1 MKAIRASATL
11 ARKMAVMGGLVL
23 GPMLAACPAGKADER
38 IPIADVQRDTPVDF
52 ERDVLP
58 LLKRSCLA
66 CHNRT
71 KAESGLVLE
80 TPQTILKGGDSG
92 PAVIANN
99 SAESL
104 LLLRAS
110 GVDGIMPP
118 KDNKAAARPLTSEE
132 LGLIKLWID
141 QGAGGT
147 VSGSDVL
154 NWQPLPP
161 GVNPIYAVA
170 VSPDGQFAA
179 CGRANQIFIY
189 HLPTGRTVCRLTDPE
204 LLSQG
209 VYQQP
214 GVADLD
220 LIQSLAFSPD
230 GMILASGGFQT
241 VKLWRRPRDVREL
254 AVDTGITEGPVVVA
268 TSPEGRWLAVAAQ
281 DDGIRLIDLNSGQQA
296 AVLAGHSARVTALR
310 FSADGTRLWSGALD
324 RSVRAWSVPEG
335 VPIARIDT
343 PTPLTALTLVNGGQQ
358 VATAGEEPVI
368 RLWQAPAALPAQIA
382 LAQPAAALA
391 SSPERNLAAVANADG
406 SLCVLDLANG
416 QVLQT
421 LNGPAAAV
429 GSVAWQAG
437 GARMAAGCADGSL
450 WVWDAATF
458 QPVAMLAAG
467 PQQVSA
473 VALHPGGHQAASGT
487 ADGQLV
493 LWKLDVP
500 APRAITAAPDEAAA
514 NALAV
519 SRDGRLVA
527 TAGMVSGQPVILVRE
542 MATGNTVCTL
552 LGHTAA
558 VTSLAFSPDGTR
570 LASGAEDNSARVWNV
585 SDGQPVS
592 QFGGHAAVVTTVA
605 FSGSGQEVVSGA
617 ADGSLHLW
625 NAADGTALRPFGGHG
640 GAIVSA
646 AFAAAAQRVVS
657 ASADGTLRFWN
668 PADGQQ
674 IAAVTLTAAP
684 TAMAL
689 ARDDS
694 RVAVAG
700 ADNTIAIYQVADTQ
714 HVATLAAGAP
724 VRSLDFNAD
733 HTRLAAVT
741 GDDRVVVWEPG
752 RQAVQ
757 ETLHIAGGV
766 AAACFTAQP
775 GEVAVAAQDA
785 LLRVYTLHHERAV
798 AGLGQRIVG
807 LAYAAD
813 GAVLYAAAADGT
825 VCAYQTGD
833 GQQRFHTS
841 HGAAVHALALS
852 ADGRFLA
859 TAGENAQIRVWNAA
873 DGSPAA
879 KTELSGFA
887 SPVVR
892 VAFSADSVH
901 VAGGTGAGE
910 LRVYHLGEGTVVQ
923 AFAEHAAGISGL
935 AAAGPN
941 GFVSSSS
948 DGTTRVWQVWA
959 GRQLAGHGG
968 PITALETHPS
978 APAQVISGSQD
989 GTARV
994 WNTADGA
1001 VLQQL
1006 AHGAPVVGVA
1016 IRGDGQRLAT
1026 VGGNTVRLWNAQNYQ
1041 QVAELRGEIRSRL
1054 RVAERERALAAARNR
1069 VAAEQQLV
1077 AAAEQLATAE
1087 AENLKRAMEAAATAQ
1102 TALDEKTA
1110 AAKAAEEPKLAAEK
1124 AVADAMA
1131 AAKAAEEA
1139 LAAAVK
1145 ALAEAEAAKKAAD
1158 EAAARAKTELDN
1170 DAGNPDKAK
1179 AFEDAQ
1185 KAAADAATA
1194 LTAAQE
1200 AKTAAEKAVADTAA
1214 ALKAATD
1221 DLPAKV
1227 KAFDDAEAA
1236 RKSAAI
1242 TKQAADKAVQ
1252 SAMALAQKA
1261 AEAVPAAKDVLAQ
1274 AENRVKEIEAQV
1286 AAAREAAAAA
1296 EQPLHCVA
1304 FSGEGQLLAAGG
1316 EDRLVRLWSSETGAA
1331 IDTITGHHAPVHS
1344 LAFSGLRLASA
1355 APDGAAMLW
1364 NTSPEW
1370 TWVRTFSPSTGVMLV
1385 DRVTAL
1391 DFSPDGTLLAAGS
1404 GDPSRSGQ
1412 LVILSPTEGTVV
1424 REIPDAHSDTVLG
1437 VEFSPDG
1444 VYLASCGADKFV
1456 KIFETATG
1464 AFVKAFEG
1472 HTHHVL
1478 GVSWR
1483 ADGKVLASCGAD
1495 NAVKVWD
1502 FTSGEQR
1509 TTIGGFGKEV
1519 TGIQF
1524 IAEGSLILTSCGDR
1538 VVRRH
1543 NVDNGQNTANY
1554 GGGSDF
1560 MYAVATTPDGKIHVA
1575 GGQDSV
1581 LRVWNG
1587 ENGQVLFNFEPPPQP
1602 PIQSQ
1607 ASQ

>member
-1 MKAIRASATL
+1 MKAIPASAVLFRTL
-11 ARKMAVMGGLVL
+11 VAAAAIVL
-23 GPMLAACPAGKADER
+23 GQLPAPRPAHAADET
-38 IPIADVQRDTPVDF
+38 IPIAQLERDTPVDF
-52 ERDVLP
+52 EREILP

-80 TPQTILKGGDSG
+80 TPQTILQGGDSG

-104 LLLRAS
+104 LLRRAS

-141 QGAGGT
+141 QGATGT
-147 VSGSDVL
+147 VSGTEVL

-189 HLPTGRTVCRLTDPE
+189 HLPTQRMVCRLTDPE

-230 GMILASGGFQT
+230 GMTLASGGFQT

-254 AVDTGITEGPVVVA
+254 SIETGITEGPVEVA
-268 TSPEGRWLAVAAQ
+268 TSPDGRWLAAATQ
-281 DDGIRLIDLNSGQQA
+281 DNAIRLIDLAAGQQA
-296 AVLAGHSARVTALR
+296 ALLSGHAGRVTALR
-310 FSADGTRLWSGALD
+310 FSPDGTRLWSAALD
-324 RSVRAWSVPEG
+324 HTVRAWSVPDG
-335 VPIARIDT
+335 AITARIDT
-343 PTPLTALTLVNGGQQ
+343 PAPLAALTLVNGGQLL
-358 VATAGEEPVI
+358 ATAGDEPII
-368 RLWQAPAALPAQIA
+368 RLWNAPTALPAQPA
-382 LAQPAAALA
+382 LPRPATSLAA
-391 SSPERNLAAVANADG
+391 SPERNLAACGSADG
-406 SLCVLDLANG
+406 SLHLLDLAAG
-416 QVLQT
+416 QVAQT
-421 LNGPAAAV
+421 LSGPSAALLCV
-429 GSVAWQAG
+429 TWQIG
-437 GARMAAGCADGSL
+437 GARLAAGAADGSA
-450 WVWDAATF
+450 WIWDAATY
-458 QPVAMLAAG
+458 QPVAALAAG
-467 PQQVSA
+467 PQEVTA
-473 VALHPGGHQAASGT
+473 VALHPSGNQAAT
-487 ADGQLV
+487 ATSDGQLL

-500 APRAITAAPDEAAA
+500 APRPLLAAADEAAA
-514 NALAV
+514 TVMTV
-519 SRDGRLVA
+519 SRDGRLAA
-527 TAGMVSGQPVILVRE
+527 TAGTAGGQPAILVRE
-542 MATGNTVCTL
+542 LATGNTVATL

-558 VTSLAFSPDGTR
+558 ITSLSFSPDGSR
-570 LASGAEDNSARVWNV
+570 LASGGQDNTVRVWNMA
-585 SDGQPVS
+585 DGQPIS
-592 QFGGHAAVVTTVA
+592 QFGAHAAPVTTVV

-625 NAADGTALRPFGGHG
+625 NAADGAALRPFSGHG
-640 GAIVSA
+640 GAIVA
-646 AFAAAAQRVVS
+646 VAYAAAGQRVIS
-657 ASADGTLRFWN
+657 SSADGTLRFWN
-668 PADGQQ
+668 AADGQQ
-674 IAAVTLTAAP
+674 LASVTPPAPP

-689 ARDDS
+689 ARDES
-694 RVAVAG
+694 RLALAC
-700 ADNTIAIYQVADTQ
+700 ADQTIVLYQTADGQ
-714 HVATLAAGAP
+714 VLATLPAGGA

-741 GDDRVVVWEPG
+741 GEDRVVVWEPG

-757 ETLHIAGGV
+757 ETLRVPAGV
-766 AAACFTAQP
+766 AAAAFTAQP
-775 GEVAVAAQDA
+775 GELLVASQDKLITLQA
-785 LLRVYTLHHERAV
+785 LHHERALPS
-798 AGLGQRIVG
+798 LGQKVVG

-813 GAVLYAAAADGT
+813 GSLIYAAAADGT
-825 VCAYQTGD
+825 LRAYQIAD
-833 GQQRFHTS
+833 GQQRFNTS
-841 HGAAVHALALS
+841 HGAAVHALAQS
-852 ADGRFLA
+852 PDGRFLA
-859 TAGENAQIRVWNAA
+859 TAGENGQIRVWNA

-879 KTELSGFA
+879 KGELGGFSA
-887 SPVVR
+887 PVVR
-892 VAFSADSVH
+892 VAFSADNVY
-901 VAGGTGAGE
+901 VAGGTAAGE
-910 LRVYHLGEGTVVQ
+910 VRIYHVADGAVVQ
-923 AFAEHAAGISGL
+923 TFAEHAAGITGM
-935 AAAGPN
+935 AARGQA
-941 GFVSSSS
+941 GFVSASA
-948 DGTTRVWQVWA
+948 DGAVRLWYVWA
-959 GRQLAGHGG
+959 VRQLAGHGG
-968 PITALETHPS
+968 PVVALETHP
-978 APAQVISGSQD
+978 AAATQIISGSQD
-989 GTARV
+989 GTVRL

-1006 AHGAPVVGVA
+1006 NHGAPVAGVA
-1016 IRGDGQRLAT
+1016 VRPDGQRLAS
-1026 VGGNTVRLWNAQNYQ
+1026 VGGNLVRLWNAQNYQ
-1041 QVAELRGEIRSRL
+1041 QVAELKGEMRSQL
-1054 RVAERERALAAARNR
+1054 RVSERERALAAARSR
-1069 VAAEQQLV
+1069 AAAEGQLV
-1077 AAAEQLATAE
+1077 AAAEQLAAAE

-1102 TALDEKTA
+1102 KALDEKTA

-1124 AVADAMA
+1124 AVADARA

-1145 ALAEAEAAKKAAD
+1145 AVADAEVAKKAAD
-1158 EAAARAKTELDN
+1158 EAVAQAKTELDN
-1170 DAGNPDKAK
+1170 DAGNAEKAK
-1179 AFEDAQ
+1179 ALEEAQ
-1185 KAAADAATA
+1185 KVATDAATA
-1194 LTAAQE
+1194 LASAQE
-1200 AKTAAEKAVADTAA
+1200 AKTNAEKAVADTAA
-1214 ALKAATD
+1214 ALKAAMD

-1236 RKSAAI
+1236 RKSAEI

-1252 SAMALAQKA
+1252 SAMTLAQKA
-1261 AEAVPAAKDVLAQ
+1261 ADAVPAAKEVLAA
-1274 AENRVKEIEAQV
+1274 AEARVKEAEAQL

-1296 EQPLHCVA
+1296 EQPLHAVA
-1304 FSGEGQLLAAGG
+1304 FSAEGGLLAAGG

-1331 IDTITGHHAPVHS
+1331 VDTITGHNAPVHG
-1344 LAFSGLRLASA
+1344 LAFAGLRLATA
-1355 APDGAAMLW
+1355 APDGAAIVW

-1370 TWVRTFSPSTGVMLV
+1370 TWIRTLSPSTGVMLV

-1391 DFSPDGTLLAAGS
+1391 DFSPDGSLLAAGS

-1412 LVILSPTEGTVV
+1412 LVILNPADGTVV
-1424 REIPDAHSDTVLG
+1424 RELPDAHSDTVLG

-1456 KIFETATG
+1456 KVFETATG
-1464 AFVKAFEG
+1464 SFVKAFEG

-1519 TGIQF
+1519 TSIQF

-1538 VVRRH
+1538 LVRRH
-1543 NVDNGQNTANY
+1543 NVDNGQNTVNY
-1554 GGGSDF
+1554 GGGADF
-1560 MYAVATTPDGKIHVA
+1560 MYAAATTPDGKIHVA

-1587 ENGQVLFNFEPPPQP
+1587 DNGQALFNFEPPPQTP
-1602 PIQSQ
+1602 PPAQ
-1607 ASQ
+1607 AAR

>member
-1 MKAIRASATL
+1 MKTIRVSAVFC
-11 ARKMAVMGGLVL
+11 RV
-23 GPMLAACPAGKADER
+23 LAAAGALALLQVPEGLPESKADEP
-38 IPIADVQRDTPVDF
+38 IPIADVKRDTPVDF
-52 ERDVLP
+52 ERDILP

-80 TPQTILKGGDSG
+80 TPEAILKGGDSG
-92 PAVIANN
+92 PAVVPNQ
-99 SAESL
+99 SAQSL
-104 LLLRAS
+104 LLQRAS

-141 QGAGGT
+141 QGATGS
-147 VSGSDVL
+147 VSGSEVL
-154 NWQPLPP
+154 HWQPLPP

-230 GMILASGGFQT
+230 GITLASGGFQT
-241 VKLWRRPRDVREL
+241 VKLWRRPQDVREL
-254 AVDTGITEGPVVVA
+254 AVETGITDGPVHVA
-268 TSPEGRWLAVAAQ
+268 ASGDGRWLAVAAQ
-281 DDGIRLIDLNSGQQA
+281 DNSIRLIDLTTGQQA
-296 AVLAGHSARVTALR
+296 AVLSGHAGRVTALK
-310 FSADGTRLWSGALD
+310 FSANSARLWSAALD
-324 RSVRAWSVPEG
+324 RSVRAWSVPDG
-335 VPIARIDT
+335 TPVARIDT
-343 PTPLTALTLVNGGQQ
+343 PAPPSSLALVNGGEQL
-358 VATAGEEPVI
+358 ATAGEEPII
-368 RLWQAPAALPAQIA
+368 RLWQGPAALPAQIA
-382 LAQPAAALA
+382 LPQPATALA
-391 SSPERNLAAVANADG
+391 GSRERHLAAFGAADG
-406 SLCVLDLANG
+406 ALRVVDLAAG
-416 QVLQT
+416 QVVQT
-421 LNGPAAAV
+421 LAGP
-429 GSVAWQAG
+429 GGPLHSVAWQAG
-437 GARMAAGCADGSL
+437 GGRIAAGSADGSL

-458 QPVAMLAAG
+458 QPAVTLFAG
-467 PQQVSA
+467 PQEVTA
-473 VALHPGGHQAASGT
+473 VALHPGGQQAASAL
-487 ADGQLV
+487 ADGQVV

-500 APRAITAAPDEAAA
+500 APRMLGAAPDESATAAM
-514 NALAV
+514 AV

-527 TAGMVSGQPVILVRE
+527 TAGTAGGQPAVLVRE
-542 MATGNTVCTL
+542 LATGNTVHTL
-552 LGHTAA
+552 VGHTAA
-558 VTSLAFSPDGTR
+558 VTAVAFSPDGSR
-570 LASGAEDNSARVWNV
+570 LVSGAQDNTARVWNV
-585 SDGQPVS
+585 GDGQPVS
-592 QFGGHAAVVTTVA
+592 QFGGHAAAVTAVA
-605 FSGSGQEVVSGA
+605 FSGSGQEVLSGG

-625 NAADGTALRPFGGHG
+625 NAADGATLRPFSGHSA
-640 GAIVSA
+640 AIVAVAYA
-646 AFAAAAQRVVS
+646 AGPQRVVS

-674 IAAVTLTAAP
+674 LAAITPAAVP

-689 ARDDS
+689 TRDEG
-694 RVAVAG
+694 RVALAC
-700 ADNTIAIYQVADTQ
+700 ADNAIGIYQVSDTQ
-714 HVATLAAGAP
+714 LVATLPAGAA
-724 VRSLDFNAD
+724 VRWLDFNAD

-741 GDDRVVVWEPG
+741 GEDRVVVWEPA

-757 ETLHIAGGV
+757 ETLYIPGGV
-766 AAACFTAQP
+766 SAACFTAQA
-775 GEVAVAAQDA
+775 GELVVTAQDKTVSA
-785 LLRVYTLHHERAV
+785 RTLHHERALPSLPQK
-798 AGLGQRIVG
+798 AVG
-807 LAYAAD
+807 LAYAPD
-813 GAVLYAAAADGT
+813 GSVVYAAAADGT
-825 VCAYQTGD
+825 LRAYQTGD
-833 GQQRFHTS
+833 GQQRFNTS

-852 ADGRFLA
+852 PDGRFLA
-859 TAGENAQIRVWNAA
+859 TAGENGQIRVWNAA

-879 KTELSGFA
+879 KPELAGFA
-887 SPVVR
+887 GPVVR
-892 VAFSADSVH
+892 VAFTADSLY
-901 VAGGTGAGE
+901 VAGGTSAGE
-910 LRVYHLGEGTVVQ
+910 LRVFHVGDGAVVQ
-923 AFAEHAAGISGL
+923 LCAEHAAGISGI
-935 AAAGPN
+935 APAGTN
-941 GFVSSSS
+941 GFVSASV
-948 DGTTRVWQVWA
+948 DGAMRVWQVWA
-959 GRQLAGHGG
+959 LRQLVGHGG
-968 PITALETHPS
+968 PVTALETHPA
-978 APAQVISGSQD
+978 APGQVISGSQD
-989 GTARV
+989 GTVRV

-1006 AHGAPVVGVA
+1006 NHGAPVAGVA
-1016 IRGDGQRLAT
+1016 VRADGQRLAA
-1026 VGGNTVRLWNAQNYQ
+1026 VGGNLVRLWNAQNYQ
-1041 QVAELRGEIRSRL
+1041 QVAELKGEIRSRL
-1054 RVAERERALAAARNR
+1054 RVAEMERALAAARSR
-1069 VAAEQQLV
+1069 VSAEQQLV

-1110 AAKAAEEPKLAAEK
+1110 AAKAAEGPKLAAEK

-1131 AAKAAEEA
+1131 AAKVAEEA

-1145 ALAEAEAAKKAAD
+1145 ALADAEAAKKAAD
-1158 EAAARAKTELDN
+1158 EAAAKAKTELDN
-1170 DAGNPDKAK
+1170 DAGNADKAK
-1179 AFEDAQ
+1179 ALEDAQ

-1194 LTAAQE
+1194 LAAAQE
-1200 AKTAAEKAVADTAA
+1200 AKTNAEKAVADTAA
-1214 ALKAATD
+1214 ALKTATD

-1236 RKSAAI
+1236 RKSAEI
-1242 TKQAADKAVQ
+1242 TKTAADKAVQ

-1261 AEAVPAAKDVLAQ
+1261 ADAVPAAKEVLAS
-1274 AENRVKEIEAQV
+1274 AEARVKELEGHV

-1304 FSGEGQLLAAGG
+1304 FSSEGQLLAAGG

-1331 IDTITGHHAPVHS
+1331 VDTISGHNAPVRS
-1344 LAFSGLRLASA
+1344 LAFAGLRLATA

-1412 LVILSPTEGTVV
+1412 LVILNPADGTVV

-1444 VYLASCGADKFV
+1444 KYLASCGADKFV
-1456 KIFETATG
+1456 KVFETATG

-1519 TGIQF
+1519 TSIQF

-1538 VVRRH
+1538 LVRRH

-1554 GGGSDF
+1554 GGGIDF
-1560 MYAVATTPDGKIHVA
+1560 MYAAATTPDGKVHIA

-1587 ENGQVLFNFEPPPQP
+1587 ENSQVITNFEPPPP
-1602 PIQSQ
+1602 A
-1607 ASQ
+1607 ASP